1 MSPLKFACLAQ
12 ILIPHFF
19 LRISPREHLAAS
31 SNVAGVPHG
40 TVPPPAPQKQVE
52 IELDYDL
59 RPSPPPIEV
68 TLAERRARRQAIQ
81 AKYAG
86 GQSQVP
92 SPSPAPQPNTA
103 INQMPS
109 SLMATSDPS
118 LTKSSDTPSA
128 DKVEDNTATGTYVK
142 S

>member
-1 MSPLKFACLAQ
+1 MDL
-12 ILIPHFF
+12 
-19 LRISPREHLAAS
+19 
-31 SNVAGVPHG
+31 
-40 TVPPPAPQKQVE
+40 
-52 IELDYDL
+52 DL

-92 SPSPAPQPNTA
+92 SPSPAPQPSNA

-109 SLMATSDPS
+109 SSLATPDPQ
-118 LTKSSDTPSA
+118 LTKPSDTPSA
-128 DKVEDNTATGTYVK
+128 DKAEGNTTAGTYAK